1 MTFSFEN
8 IQFKIQNIINED
20 CKSLIKKICLKYDLC
35 EKSVNEY
42 IFENV
47 DINNSLK
54 KRGRK
59 KKNNEKFINVYTD
72 VINGKK
78 FFVDEDNIVYN
89 NNINKPLI
97 IGKINKNGEIENI

>member
-47 DINNSLK
+47 DI
-54 KRGRK
+54 KRLQRWW
-59 KKNNEKFINVYTD
+59 
-72 VINGKK
+72 
-78 FFVDEDNIVYN
+78 
-89 NNINKPLI
+89 NKY
-97 IGKINKNGEIENI
+97 NKNGEIENI